1 MIDSGVYSS
10 FRMQKMDTACWVNMF
25 NMLCSEAGRHFSK
38 NTLNLKKINRD
49 HKLCGQ
55 QLAQTFS
62 YAWFIFQNVTLWKL
76 VKRLEIDAK
85 ARAWVFL
92 CYALFKSTTRAIN
105 LLTVRRVDVMFG
117 LAHVSHKYVIDD
129 YSFSNALSR
138 ALRMYWWVPRYTHT
152 PTMQNQIE
160 IWIKVHASAKF
171 EPELK
176 FENILQRLLRVC
188 CSLIKSNDHLCIH
201 PVTQINRCLRKML
214 QHFANAKFIAF
225 RCCSQS
231 CHLLMAED
239 NNKFVQSVRN
249 NFGCE

>member
-1 MIDSGVYSS
+1 M
-10 FRMQKMDTACWVNMF
+10 FRSWTTFQQKYVT
-25 NMLCSEAGRHFSK
+25 S
-38 NTLNLKKINRD
+38 KKINRD

-138 ALRMYWWVPRYTHT
+138 ALRIYWWVPRYTHT
-152 PTMQNQIE
+152 PTEQNQIE
-160 IWIKVHASAKF
+160 ISKCIQARNLSLNMN
-171 EPELK
+171 LK
-176 FENILQRLLRVC
+176 TFCNCFCGRG
-188 CSLIKSNDHLCIH
+188 
-201 PVTQINRCLRKML
+201 
-214 QHFANAKFIAF
+214 AA
-225 RCCSQS
+225 
-231 CHLLMAED
+231 
-239 NNKFVQSVRN
+239 
-249 NFGCE
+249 